1 MNKPESL
8 TPEEIHNL
16 DPDSHAKFDKHRIDF
31 AKAIEAEVNRRWIEM
46 LSKQQPVA
54 MVDYSLPN
62 CVGWGSDE
70 CPPDGTVLHVHPALQ
85 QEPVAWAKKAMELAT
100 DFAIE
105 SLRLGSYERKDIY
118 EHGGRASYQTINLR
132 EKREAARE
140 RLREFIHTT
149 HPAPQQEPSCPDCK
163 APHLLYECVHC
174 GASNYPEKSTAPQQ
188 ETTQFLANG
197 TRFKLSIDDEGKVNC
212 FGNYKEL
219 NGRWVALVAA
229 EDDCHLKPA
238 PQQKPQKLLLEHSGC
253 GHGTQVEQVTVR
265 LNRGDKVVLLMG
277 PYTAA
282 TEAKKMKRDAL
293 ELAVDYYN
301 IQLELKER
309 LAIFEE
315 IIEQFCM
322 DAEAQLAPQQENI
335 QALLKKA
342 AYEEENLAARKTVM
356 ALGYTYHGGELW
368 KPPLGPLPQ
377 KPNHTEHPLEM
388 VRHPQING
396 WIRKSELDQAK
407 KFGGSINLWLERHD
421 CDTRVFIDAAHG
433 IKDNT

>member
-1 MNKPESL
+1 
-8 TPEEIHNL
+8 
-16 DPDSHAKFDKHRIDF
+16 
-31 AKAIEAEVNRRWIEM
+31 
-46 LSKQQPVA
+46 
-54 MVDYSLPN
+54 
-62 CVGWGSDE
+62 
-70 CPPDGTVLHVHPALQ
+70 
-85 QEPVAWAKKAMELAT
+85 
-100 DFAIE
+100 
-105 SLRLGSYERKDIY
+105 
-118 EHGGRASYQTINLR
+118 
-132 EKREAARE
+132 
-140 RLREFIHTT
+140 
-149 HPAPQQEPSCPDCK
+149 
-163 APHLLYECVHC
+163 
-174 GASNYPEKSTAPQQ
+174 
-188 ETTQFLANG
+188 
-197 TRFKLSIDDEGKVNC
+197 
-212 FGNYKEL
+212 
-219 NGRWVALVAA
+219 
-229 EDDCHLKPA
+229 
-238 PQQKPQKLLLEHSGC
+238 
-253 GHGTQVEQVTVR
+253 
-265 LNRGDKVVLLMG
+265 
-277 PYTAA
+277 
-282 TEAKKMKRDAL
+282 MKRDAL